1 MLASKGVDEEKMWKD
16 VARSLDDIVAIS
28 KDLNET
34 LKLHDVQGDR
44 NTDISF
50 EILRWRGLLCHTEYL
65 IEHQNKNLSYNMYGE
80 PLSPDII
87 NISENAKIKM
97 KEYYE
102 IMETEGRVNRGKM
115 SSLNVMP
122 DNLKKK

>member
-50 EILRWRGLLCHTEYL
+50 EILR
-65 IEHQNKNLSYNMYGE
+65 
-80 PLSPDII
+80 
-87 NISENAKIKM
+87 
-97 KEYYE
+97 
-102 IMETEGRVNRGKM
+102 
-115 SSLNVMP
+115 
-122 DNLKKK
+122 